1 MPWQVDPSH
10 SSIEFSAK
18 HMLVASVKG
27 RFDEFAVEADIDP
40 ENITASKAV
49 IHIQA
54 ASLDTRDGQ
63 RDGHLRSPDF
73 LDVESHPEITFETK
87 RIEPKGKGEFA
98 IVGDLTIR
106 GKSKEVAFEG
116 EINGPATNPWGQR
129 VVSVSA
135 EAKVN
140 RKEWGLNWN
149 AALEAGGFLVG
160 DTVKLSIDA
169 ELVEAA

>member
-40 ENITASKAV
+40 ENISSSKAV

-54 ASLDTRDGQ
+54 SSLDTRDGQ
-63 RDGHLRSPDF
+63 RDAHLRSPDF
-73 LDVESHPEITFETK
+73 LDVESHPEITFATK
-87 RIEPKGKGEFA
+87 RIEPKGKGDFA

-106 GKSKEVAFEG
+106 GTSREVAFEG
-116 EINGPATNPWGQR
+116 EINGPATNPWGKR
-129 VVSVSA
+129 VVSLSA